1 MTQNWNPWW
10 PWGQSNVAEP
20 LSGDVSQWFRI
31 FSPSITVEGRGDPDL
46 EGRIVRDVATYGA
59 QLGQISAIV
68 LALADGEK
76 APAAEL
82 AKLRSIVADIEKFKE
97 SYKQGALDRARSAML
112 ALSKDDPAGYGDLL
126 ESLKAA
132 E

>member
-76 APAAEL
+76 APAEEL
-82 AKLRSIVADIEKFKE
+82 AKLRAIVDDIEKLKE
-97 SYKQGALDRARSAML
+97 SYKQGALDRARAAML
-112 ALSKDDPAGYGDLL
+112 ALREDDPAGYTELL
-126 ESLKAA
+126 GSLKHP
-132 E
+132 

>member
-10 PWGQSNVAEP
+10 PWGQGNVAEP

-68 LALADGEK
+68 LALAKGEK
-76 APAAEL
+76 APAEEL
-82 AKLRSIVADIEKFKE
+82 KKLGEIVADIEKLKE
-97 SYKQGALDRARSAML
+97 SYKQGALDRARAAMV
-112 ALSKDDPAGYGDLL
+112 ALSKDDPAGYAELL
-126 ESLKAA
+126 GSLKAVG
-132 E
+132 

>member
-10 PWGQSNVAEP
+10 PWAQGNANEP

-76 APAAEL
+76 APAEEV
-82 AKLRSIVADIEKFKE
+82 AKLRGIVADIEKVKE
-97 SYKQGALDRARSAML
+97 SYKQGALDRARDAMA
-112 ALSKDDPAGYGDLL
+112 ALSKDDPAGYAALL
-126 ESLKAA
+126 GALKSAG
-132 E
+132 

>member
-10 PWGQSNVAEP
+10 PWGQPNANEP

-68 LALADGEK
+68 LALADGEQ
-76 APAAEL
+76 APAEEV
-82 AKLRSIVADIEKFKE
+82 AKLRAIVADIEKVKE
-97 SYKQGALDRARSAML
+97 SYKQGALDRARAAML
-112 ALSKDDPAGYGDLL
+112 ALSKDDPAGYAELL
-126 ESLKAA
+126 GSLKSAR
-132 E
+132 

>member
-10 PWGQSNVAEP
+10 PWGQGNVAEP

-68 LALADGEK
+68 LALAKGEK
-76 APAAEL
+76 APAEEL
-82 AKLRSIVADIEKFKE
+82 KKLGEIVADIEKVKE
-97 SYKQGALDRARSAML
+97 SYKQGALDRARAAMV
-112 ALSKDDPAGYGDLL
+112 ALSKDDPAGYAELL
-126 ESLKAA
+126 GSLKAVG
-132 E
+132 

>member
-1 MTQNWNPWW
+1 MQNWNPWW
-10 PWGQSNVAEP
+10 PWGQGNTNEP

-68 LALADGEK
+68 LALADGKE

-82 AKLRSIVADIEKFKE
+82 GKLRAIVDDIEKVKE
-97 SYKQGALDRARSAML
+97 QYKQGALDRARDAL
-112 ALSKDDPAGYGDLL
+112 VALSKDDPAGYAELL
-126 ESLKAA
+126 GSLKHP
-132 E
+132 